1 MKNLLGNFFSGM
13 GGDPIAKGLEF
24 AAESIFSAFSG
35 FGKAKM
41 GLEEL
46 AQVYSEPLDNLILK
60 AMKSGLKYAG
70 GSFNVKYLSDTT
82 FETSYELYF
91 QNEKKEWIK
100 KEAKS
105 KPQPIDYLNED
116 AEKELKEKEKVSF
129 EIDPPKEPS
138 KNKETQNV
146 PL

>member
-1 MKNLLGNFFSGM
+1 MKSLFGNLLGGI
-13 GGDPIAKGLEF
+13 GGDPLAKGLEL

-35 FGKAKM
+35 MGAVKM

-60 AMKSGLKYAG
+60 EMKNGLKYVG
-70 GSFNVKYLSDTT
+70 GSFDVKYLKDTV

-91 QNEKKEWIK
+91 QNEKNEWIK

-105 KPQPIDYLNED
+105 KPQPIEYLKVE
-116 AEKELKEKEKVSF
+116 AAKELKEKKKVSF
-129 EIDPPKEPS
+129 EIDPPKETS
-138 KNKETQNV
+138 QKKETDNV
-146 PL
+146 SL